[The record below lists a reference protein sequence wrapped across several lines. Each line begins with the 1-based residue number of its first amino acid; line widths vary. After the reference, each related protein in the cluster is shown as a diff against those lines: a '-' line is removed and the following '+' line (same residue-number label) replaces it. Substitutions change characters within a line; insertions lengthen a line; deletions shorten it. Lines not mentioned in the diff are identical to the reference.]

1 MLMVFLESLIHSVV
15 LHQAD
20 PEHSEPTYEIAQN
33 QDSPDTIAMEGKTEI
48 SASAAVVMT
57 VALLLHVLIES
68 V

>member
-15 LHQAD
+15 PHQAE
-20 PEHSEPTYEIAQN
+20 PEQNNEIAQN

>member
-1 MLMVFLESLIHSVV
+1 MVVLESMIHSVIP
-15 LHQAD
+15 HQAD

-33 QDSPDTIAMEGKTEI
+33 QNSSDIVAMEGKTEI

>member
-1 MLMVFLESLIHSVV
+1 MLMVVLESMIHSVIP
-15 LHQAD
+15 HD
-20 PEHSEPTYEIAQN
+20 KEPEQNNETAQN
-33 QDSPDTIAMEGKTEI
+33 QDSPNTVAMEGKTEI